1 MKAQGWSDVS
11 GANVAQPWEEVD
23 RHGSGRA
30 DDEPRERRLAEAES
44 NRRMF
49 QPEALKGSGLFV
61 RASPY
66 PVGSDDHLL
75 SVTRYVERKA
85 LRATLVEH
93 TEQ

>member
-11 GANVAQPWEEVD
+11 GAKQPWEEVD
-23 RHGSGRA
+23 RHGSGR
-30 DDEPRERRLAEAES
+30 
-44 NRRMF
+44 
-49 QPEALKGSGLFV
+49 EALKGSGLFV